1 MVKFATQD
9 WADAY
14 VKALNANQNYAEAAG
29 PSGFPPN
36 GWEGDFI
43 FVIEPS
49 GPVDKEIQMWIGLYH
64 GECTGA
70 RILKEGETY
79 QVIKPGEEASG
90 GAIGVEY
97 VYSATYDNWVKILK
111 QELDPI
117 RALLGGQAKL
127 QGDMAKVMRAT
138 KAAQEMVVT
147 TTKIETE
154 FW

>member
-1 MVKFATQD
+1 MVKFATPE

-14 VKALNANQNYAEAAG
+14 VEALNANQNYREAAG
-29 PSGFPPN
+29 PSGFPPD

-49 GPVDKEIQMWIGLYH
+49 GDVKEEILMWIGLYH

-70 RILKEGETY
+70 RILGKDEKF
-79 QVIKPGEEASG
+79 QVIKSGEKAEG
-90 GAIGVEY
+90 DAIGVEFTY
-97 VYSATYDNWVKILK
+97 AATYDNWVKILK

-138 KAAQEMVVT
+138 KAAQEMVAT
-147 TTKIETE
+147 TTKIDTE
-154 FW
+154 F

>member
-1 MVKFATQD
+1 MVKFATPE

-14 VKALNANQNYAEAAG
+14 VEALNANQNYREAAG
-29 PSGFPPN
+29 PSGFPPD

-49 GPVDKEIQMWIGLYH
+49 GDVKEEILMWIGLYH

-70 RILKEGETY
+70 RILGKDEKF
-79 QVIKPGEEASG
+79 QVIKSGEKAEG
-90 GAIGVEY
+90 DAIGVEFTY
-97 VYSATYDNWVKILK
+97 AATYDNWVKILK

-138 KAAQEMVVT
+138 KAAQEMVST
-147 TTKIETE
+147 TTKIDTE
-154 FW
+154 F

>member
-1 MVKFATQD
+1 MVKFATPE
-9 WADAY
+9 WASAY
-14 VKALNANQNYAEAAG
+14 VEALNANQNYREAAG
-29 PSGFPPN
+29 PSGFPPD

-49 GPVDKEIQMWIGLYH
+49 GDVKEEILMWIGLYH

-70 RILKEGETY
+70 RILGKDEKF
-79 QVIKPGEEASG
+79 QVIKSGEKAEG
-90 GAIGVEY
+90 DAIGVEFTY
-97 VYSATYDNWVKILK
+97 AATYDNWVKILK

-147 TTKIETE
+147 TTKIDTE
-154 FW
+154 F

>member
-1 MVKFATQD
+1 MVKFATPE
-9 WADAY
+9 WAEAY
-14 VKALNANQNYAEAAG
+14 SKALNENQNYREAAG

-49 GPVDKEIQMWIGLYH
+49 GSQTNEIRMWIGLYH
-64 GECTGA
+64 GDCTGA
-70 RILKEGETY
+70 RILGEGEKF
-79 QVIKPGEEASG
+79 QVIKSGEKAEG
-90 GAIGVEY
+90 DAIGVEY
-97 VYSATYDNWVKILK
+97 TYAATYDNWVKILK

-147 TTKIETE
+147 TTKIDTE
-154 FW
+154 F